1 MNKKECK
8 KYVRRAY
15 KRLVELNKSLDE
27 ENIEQEMKNVLE
39 EQMKEYIAYS
49 KIAVRNMNNSGNLE
63 ITLKDILAQIDI
75 LPKIYPKYK
84 AIDIANKL

>member
-27 ENIEQEMKNVLE
+27 ENIEQDRKSV
-39 EQMKEYIAYS
+39 
-49 KIAVRNMNNSGNLE
+49 V
-63 ITLKDILAQIDI
+63 
-75 LPKIYPKYK
+75 
-84 AIDIANKL
+84 